1 MRFLCFAGAL
11 AQHNRICKHGR
22 SEPKDSVK
30 LLLQPRKKV
39 CCISPENQ
47 GLLHQIQKQ
56 NRAAQEELPGFLL
69 SCIINLH
76 KNQQKTGCPSRSVC
90 RTQKSRFP
98 HESASLEPGKTMLG
112 FPRGPST
119 EGMTDYQFKTVI
131 RMVMTIIKDS
141 ESKEEI
147 LKKPEAL
154 LDKVSKATSYSTRT
168 GRNLPPHFRAYI
180 VSCLA
185 P

>member
-1 MRFLCFAGAL
+1 MTHSMRFLCFAGSL

-47 GLLHQIQKQ
+47 GLLHQTQKQ

-76 KNQQKTGCPSRSVC
+76 K
-90 RTQKSRFP
+90 
-98 HESASLEPGKTMLG
+98 
-112 FPRGPST
+112 
-119 EGMTDYQFKTVI
+119 TDIKRAARAGLFAVLKNHAF
-131 RMVMTIIKDS
+131 RMSPLRLNREKQ
-141 ESKEEI
+141 
-147 LKKPEAL
+147 
-154 LDKVSKATSYSTRT
+154 
-168 GRNLPPHFRAYI
+168 
-180 VSCLA
+180 C
-185 P
+185 